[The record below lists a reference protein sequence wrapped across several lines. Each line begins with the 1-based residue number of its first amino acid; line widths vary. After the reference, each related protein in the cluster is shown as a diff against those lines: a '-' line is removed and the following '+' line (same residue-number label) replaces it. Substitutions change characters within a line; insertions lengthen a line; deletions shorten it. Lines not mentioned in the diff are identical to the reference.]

1 MAGIVLAAVVL
12 LSLLAVAVVGLAL
25 WRQVK
30 ELGRAT
36 GAAAER
42 IGEGTAA
49 LEAAQLETGPLETGQ
64 PAPRGPRPFP

>member
-1 MAGIVLAAVVL
+1 MAGVVLAAVVL

-36 GAAAER
+36 GAATER
-42 IGEGTAA
+42 IGEVTAA
-49 LEAAQLETGPLETGQ
+49 LDAAQLQTGQLETA